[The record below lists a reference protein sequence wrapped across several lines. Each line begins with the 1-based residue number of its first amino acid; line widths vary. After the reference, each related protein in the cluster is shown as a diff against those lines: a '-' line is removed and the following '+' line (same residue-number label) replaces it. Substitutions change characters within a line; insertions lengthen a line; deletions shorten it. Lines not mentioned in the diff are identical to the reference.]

1 MNVKDQ
7 IPLISKN
14 NHLNLNING
23 YISMFFV
30 VVFSAFL
37 QMVRSNVSDLPITS
51 L

>member
-30 VVFSAFL
+30 VVFFRHFYSVNGKEQRF
-37 QMVRSNVSDLPITS
+37 
-51 L
+51 